1 MGVLGPASDNS
12 QVADTLLLTEV
23 AEGVH
28 ELRLPIP
35 FEDGHVNVFMLPDGD
50 EVDLIDCGMNQP
62 ESLELLR
69 EAMHQAAGPDA
80 RLRTLLV
87 THIHPDHYGAA
98 GVLTHDWGAEL
109 YLHRLEIPLVHPR
122 YLELDALVADVHRY
136 LLANGV
142 PEVDA
147 EVMQNASRSFARS
160 VSTSPRAIPLDGA
173 ERLRLGRRQLRVVW
187 TPGHSPG
194 HVCLFDP
201 ADGLLFAGD
210 ELLPE
215 DTPNIGL
222 HPQSTPNPLQDFMTS
237 LRRLAAFAP
246 SLVLPAHGRPFTT
259 AQERV
264 EQLIVF
270 HEKRKDRILTLLGEQ
285 TLSAWDIALGLWG
298 HREHHWEQRLAL
310 QEALA
315 HLQAMAEED
324 RVEKLVSADA
334 VRWCRS

>member
-1 MGVLGPASDNS
+1 VSE
-12 QVADTLLLTEV
+12 LLLTEV
-23 AEGVH
+23 AGGVH

-35 FEDGHVNVFMLPDGD
+35 FEDGHVNVFLLPDGD
-50 EVDLIDCGMNQP
+50 AVDLIDCGMNAP
-62 ESLELLR
+62 DSLELLR
-69 EAMHQAAGPDA
+69 RAMREVAGTAA
-80 RLRTLLV
+80 RLRSLLV

-98 GVLTHDWGAEL
+98 GVLTDDSGAQL

-122 YLELDALVADVHRY
+122 YLELDALVAEVHRY

-142 PEVDA
+142 PERDA
-147 EVMQNASRSFARS
+147 EVMQNASRSFAKS
-160 VSTSPRAIPLDGA
+160 VTTSPAAIPLDGA
-173 ERLRLGRRQLRVVW
+173 ETLELGRRRLRVEW

-194 HVCLFDP
+194 HVCLYDP
-201 ADGLLFAGD
+201 LDGLLFAGD
-210 ELLPE
+210 ELLPD

-222 HPQSTPNPLQDFMTS
+222 HPQSTPNPLADFLSS
-237 LRRLAAFAP
+237 LRRLADLKPAT
-246 SLVLPAHGRPFTT
+246 VLPAHGRPFTT

-264 EQLIVF
+264 EQLVSF
-270 HEKRKDRILTLLGEQ
+270 HEKRKDRILALLGDQ

-324 RVEKLVSADA
+324 RLEKLVSADA
-334 VRWCRS
+334 VRWRRA

>member
-1 MGVLGPASDNS
+1 MAE
-12 QVADTLLLTEV
+12 LLLNEV
-23 AEGVH
+23 AAGVH

-35 FEDGHVNVFMLPDGD
+35 FEDGHVNVFLLPDGGA
-50 EVDLIDCGMNQP
+50 VDLIDCGMNAP
-62 ESLELLR
+62 ESLALL
-69 EAMHQAAGPDA
+69 ETAIGEVAPGA
-80 RLRTLLV
+80 RLRNLLV

-98 GVLTHDWGAEL
+98 GVLAHDWGAQL

-122 YLELDALVADVHRY
+122 YQELDALVAEVHRY

-147 EVMQNASRSFARS
+147 EVMQNASRSFAKS
-160 VSTSPRAIPLDGA
+160 VTAAPVAIPLDGA
-173 ERLRLGRRQLRVVW
+173 ETLELGGRRLRVEW

-194 HVCLFDP
+194 HVCLYDP
-201 ADGLLFAGD
+201 VDRLLFAGD

-222 HPQSTPNPLQDFMTS
+222 HPQSTPNPLADFVTS
-237 LRRLAAFAP
+237 LTRLAELDP

-259 AQERV
+259 ARKRV
-264 EQLIVF
+264 DQLVLF
-270 HEKRKDRILTLLGEQ
+270 HEKRKDRIGALLGDQ

-298 HREHHWEQRLAL
+298 RREHHWEQRLAL

-324 RVEKLVSADA
+324 RLVKLVTPDS
-334 VRWCRS
+334 VRWRANGVAPARS

>member
-1 MGVLGPASDNS
+1 VGE
-12 QVADTLLLTEV
+12 LLLSEV
-23 AEGVH
+23 ASGVH

-35 FEDGHVNVFMLPDGD
+35 FEDGHVNVFLLPDGAD
-50 EVDLIDCGMNQP
+50 VDLIDCGMNAP

-69 EAMHQAAGPDA
+69 TAMRRVAGDGA
-80 RLRTLLV
+80 RLRRLLV

-98 GVLTHDWGAEL
+98 GVLTHEWGAQL

-142 PEVDA
+142 PEPDA
-147 EVMQNASRSFARS
+147 EVMQNASRSFAKS
-160 VSTSPRAIPLDGA
+160 VTTAPVAIPLDGA
-173 ERLRLGRRQLRVVW
+173 ETLELGSRTLRVEW

-210 ELLPE
+210 QLLPE

-222 HPQSTPNPLQDFMTS
+222 HPQSTPNPLQDFLTS
-237 LRRLAAFAP
+237 LLRLAQLRP
-246 SLVLPAHGRPFTT
+246 QLVLPAHGRPFAT
-259 AQERV
+259 AHERV
-264 EQLIVF
+264 AELKRF
-270 HEKRKDRILTLLGEQ
+270 HERRIQRILEILGDR
-285 TLSAWDIALGLWG
+285 TVSAWEVALGLWG

-315 HLQAMAEED
+315 HLQAMAED
-324 RVEKLVSADA
+324 DQLLKLVSVEA
-334 VRWCRS
+334 VRWRKA

>member
-1 MGVLGPASDNS
+1 MPE
-12 QVADTLLLTEV
+12 LLLTEV

-35 FEDGHVNVFMLPDGD
+35 FEDGHVNVFLLPDGGT
-50 EVDLIDCGMNQP
+50 VDLIDCGMNAP
-62 ESLELLR
+62 ESLDQLQ
-69 EAMHQAAGPDA
+69 EAMRRVAGRQA
-80 RLRTLLV
+80 RLRSLLV

-98 GVLTHDWGAEL
+98 GVLTHDWGAQL

-142 PEVDA
+142 PGRDA
-147 EVMQNASRSFARS
+147 EAMQNASRSFAKS
-160 VSTSPRAIPLDGA
+160 VTTSPRAIPLDGA
-173 ERLRLGRRQLRVVW
+173 ETLWLGRRRLRVEW

-194 HVCLFDP
+194 HVCLYDP
-201 ADGLLFAGD
+201 ADRLLFAGD

-222 HPQSTPNPLQDFMTS
+222 HPQSTPNPLDDFLTS
-237 LRRLAAFAP
+237 LRRLADLAP
-246 SLVLPAHGRPFTT
+246 SQVLPAHGRPFAT
-259 AQERV
+259 AQQRV
-264 EQLIVF
+264 EQLVAF
-270 HEKRKDRILTLLGEQ
+270 HEKRKDRILKLLGAE
-285 TLSAWDIALGLWG
+285 TLSAWDVALGLWG
-298 HREHHWEQRLAL
+298 HREHQWEQRLAL

-324 RVEKLVSADA
+324 RLEKLVSADA
-334 VRWCRS
+334 VRWRRA

>member
-1 MGVLGPASDNS
+1 MGE
-12 QVADTLLLTEV
+12 LLLTEV
-23 AEGVH
+23 APGVH

-35 FEDGHVNVFMLPDGD
+35 FEDGHVNCFLLPDGAD
-50 EVDLIDCGMNQP
+50 VDLVDCGMNAP

-69 EAMHQAAGPDA
+69 RAMREVAGSGA
-80 RLRTLLV
+80 TLRRLLV

-98 GVLTHDWGAEL
+98 GVLTHDWGAQL

-122 YLELDALVADVHRY
+122 YLELDALLAEVHRY

-142 PEVDA
+142 PEAQA
-147 EVMQNASRSFARS
+147 EDMQNASRSFARS
-160 VSTSPRAIPLDGA
+160 VTTAPVAIPLDGA
-173 ERLRLGRRQLRVVW
+173 ETLELGRRRLRVEW

-201 ADGLLFAGD
+201 ADRLLFAGD

-222 HPQSTPNPLQDFMTS
+222 HPQSTPNPLADFLQS
-237 LRRLAAFAP
+237 LERLASLAP
-246 SLVLPAHGRPFTT
+246 ALVLPAHGRPFQT
-259 AQERV
+259 AAERV
-264 EQLIVF
+264 RWLQDF
-270 HEKRKDRILTLLGEQ
+270 HERRKARILEILGAD
-285 TLSAWDIALGLWG
+285 TVTAWDVALGLWG

-315 HLQAMAEED
+315 HLQTMAEED
-324 RVEKLVSADA
+324 QLLKLVSAA
-334 VRWCRS
+334 GVR